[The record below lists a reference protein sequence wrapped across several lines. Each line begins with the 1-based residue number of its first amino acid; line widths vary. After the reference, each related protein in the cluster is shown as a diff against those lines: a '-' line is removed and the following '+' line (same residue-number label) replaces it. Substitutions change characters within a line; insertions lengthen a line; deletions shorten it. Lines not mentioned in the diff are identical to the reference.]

1 MKVNEIFYSIQGEST
16 FQGFPCLFIRTTGC
30 NLRCSYCDTLYA
42 FYDGYEISVDA
53 ILREVGKHKTDLIEI
68 TGGEPLIQKEVPL
81 LIKELLNRN
90 YTVLIETNGSIPINI
105 IDSNAVRIMDIKCP
119 SSGMTDRMD
128 FENLSRLTEK
138 DELKFVIGNR
148 DDYEWVKKILRN
160 YDVYKFSHISF
171 LPVYGSL
178 RSSELAEWILK
189 DELKVRL
196 QLQIQKYIWGYQA
209 RGR

>member
-81 LIKELLNRN
+81 LIKELLNLN

-148 DDYEWVKKILRN
+148 DDYEWVKKILRD